1 MDRSKKPPAI
11 GVAGSVEQP
20 TVTVDDHRVD
30 AQLPSGEFVSV
41 YLYGATVASWKL
53 ADGEEQLFVSSK
65 AKLDGS
71 KPIRGGIP
79 IVFPVRKYD
88 YVSFVPCHSAHIRG
102 FLLFSLLLFF
112 CSFFKNKKRNNVAPT
127 NNNDIISY
135 RSSVL
140 HQKIMQRPISPS
152 MDSHGTQLGSSWGN
166 HPQNPS
172 VVLQVAAR
180 GAVTVL

>member
-11 GVAGSVEQP
+11 GVAGSVKQP

-79 IVFPVRKYD
+79 IVFPVRKMIMSSLSL
-88 YVSFVPCHSAHIRG
+88 VVPFAFG
-102 FLLFSLLLFF
+102 VFFFSL
-112 CSFFKNKKRNNVAPT
+112 CC
-127 NNNDIISY
+127 Y
-135 RSSVL
+135 Y
-140 HQKIMQRPISPS
+140 
-152 MDSHGTQLGSSWGN
+152 
-166 HPQNPS
+166 
-172 VVLQVAAR
+172 
-180 GAVTVL
+180 